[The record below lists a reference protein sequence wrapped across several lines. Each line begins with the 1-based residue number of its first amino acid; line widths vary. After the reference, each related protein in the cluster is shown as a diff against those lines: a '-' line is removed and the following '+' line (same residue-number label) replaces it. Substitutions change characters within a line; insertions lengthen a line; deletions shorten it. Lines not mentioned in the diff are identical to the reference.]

1 MGFWIFMLWMN
12 LLLPIMMLL
21 FGWIFLKHPPKD
33 INSIYGYRTS
43 RSKASQEAWDFAHR
57 YFGKWWFYGG
67 FGVAVVSIVGM
78 LPLLGKSVDVIGTYG
93 AVVCT
98 AELFLMLFPILP
110 TEHALKKKFGDTKK
124 KRKN

>member
-33 INSIYGYRTS
+33 INSVYGYRTS
-43 RSKASQEAWDFAHR
+43 RSKASQEAWDFAHH

-67 FGVAVVSIVGM
+67 FAVAVVSIVGM

-93 AVVCT
+93 AVIEMV
-98 AELFLMLFPILP
+98 ELVLMLLPIWP
-110 TEHALKKKFGDTKK
+110 TELALKKKFGDTKK
-124 KRKN
+124 K